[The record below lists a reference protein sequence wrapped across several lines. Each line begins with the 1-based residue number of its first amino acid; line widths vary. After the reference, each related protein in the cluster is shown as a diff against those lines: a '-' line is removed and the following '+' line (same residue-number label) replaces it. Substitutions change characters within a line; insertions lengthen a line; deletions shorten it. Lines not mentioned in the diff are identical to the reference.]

1 LAWPRRQRHPR
12 PHMELTILNYLG
24 LPEGSILSVR
34 SGPTRRQSPLPCSAP
49 FRLPPGPWP
58 LRIDVLGL
66 LGKSSSH
73 IVLTS
78 GENGLCRLPLEGKDG
93 RPMSV
98 SFQVCTEGA
107 PRPKTSPTLSR
118 RLNEDAGAATSPAA
132 VKKRDA
138 EADAR
143 AYLDTHR
150 LHEFMHGLF
159 ELLLRERPEDPYSF
173 MAMRFRQ
180 AAAMEAQSNEGA
192 GMPAGAGLKASRSSV
207 STAPTS
213 ATSLS
218 LSSPTRDSSLATTT
232 LSASFGEVPEG
243 AFKVW
248 VRSMR
253 GRSIAKLVVGPKEKV
268 GSLKQRLP
276 GAAASS
282 QLLWLGEMLPNDST
296 LEDWFIEPGLV
307 MLNVVSSQKEPKVRH
322 ILSGASE
329 GGIRLWNPAN
339 AEKVLD
345 MTPLVQSAILAMVAC
360 WERMR
365 VLCTTSD
372 GRMQLWDLSEG
383 TCLNSVVAHQDEAGC
398 VAVDWPTE
406 QALTGCVVGPAKLWC
421 LKTFRCLNILAC
433 ETAVDSLSVDWPGRR
448 ACAGFRSGA
457 VRLWDLDAAQVLGD
471 FMEGA
476 ETAKESGTAVSGTVV
491 DCCGRRALSG
501 FEDGHLAYWHFD
513 GRGAVGVSD
522 MLPQAGD
529 PRKKSAKVFL
539 AHYSALRSLV
549 AHWREADSRALIGSD
564 DGSLSLWRVESGEC
578 LARFARHIGFVWA
591 IHADW
596 ARERAVSGAFDG
608 CLKLWDLRTG
618 ECLRTIQGHSRPI
631 RSICC
636 GG

>member
-1 LAWPRRQRHPR
+1 
-12 PHMELTILNYLG
+12 MELTILDYLG

-73 IVLTS
+73 IALTS

-93 RPMSV
+93 RSMSV
-98 SFQVCTEGA
+98 TFQICAEGG

-118 RLNEDAGAATSPAA
+118 READVVP

-173 MAMRFRQ
+173 MATRFRQ
-180 AAAMEAQSNEGA
+180 AAAMEAQTANEGA
-192 GMPAGAGLKASRSSV
+192 GTPSVGLKVSRSSV

-213 ATSLS
+213 AASLS
-218 LSSPTRDSSLATTT
+218 LSSTTRESALATTT
-232 LSASFGEVPEG
+232 ASFGEVPEG
-243 AFKVW
+243 AFKVL

-253 GRSIAKLVVGPKEKV
+253 GRSVAKLVVLPGEKV
-268 GSLKQRLP
+268 GSIKQRLH
-276 GAAASS
+276 AAMAAPVASL

-296 LEDWFIEPGLV
+296 LEDWFVEPGLV
-307 MLNVVSSQKEPKVRH
+307 VLNVVPSHKEPKIRH
-322 ILSGASE
+322 VLSGASE
-329 GGIRLWNPAN
+329 GGIRLWDSTN
-339 AEKVLD
+339 AEKVQD
-345 MTPLVQSAILAMVAC
+345 MTPPAQSAILAMAAN

-365 VLCTTSD
+365 VVCTTSD

-383 TCLNSVVAHQDEAGC
+383 ICLNSVVAHQDEAGC
-398 VAVDWPTE
+398 VDVDWATE
-406 QALTGCVVGPAKLWC
+406 QALTGCVAGAAKLWC
-421 LKTFRCLNILAC
+421 LKTFRCLKVLPS
-433 ETAVDSLSVDWPGRR
+433 ESAVDSFSVDWPARR
-448 ACAGFRSGA
+448 ACGGLRSGA

-471 FMEGA
+471 FLEGVDA
-476 ETAKESGTAVSGTVV
+476 AKESGTAVSGTVV
-491 DCCGRRALSG
+491 DCSGRRALSG

-513 GRGAVGVSD
+513 GKGAVEA
-522 MLPQAGD
+522 QAGD
-529 PRKKSAKVFL
+529 SRRKSAKVFL

-549 AHWREADSRALIGSD
+549 AQWRATDSRALVGSD
-564 DGSLSLWRVESGEC
+564 DGSLSLWRIDSAEC

-591 IHADW
+591 VHADW
-596 ARERAVSGAFDG
+596 ARDRAVSGAFDG

-636 GG
+636 G